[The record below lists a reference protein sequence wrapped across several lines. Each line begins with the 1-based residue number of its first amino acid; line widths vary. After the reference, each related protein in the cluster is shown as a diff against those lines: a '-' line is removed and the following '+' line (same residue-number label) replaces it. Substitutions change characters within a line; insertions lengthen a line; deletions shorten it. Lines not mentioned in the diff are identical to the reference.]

1 MTPLNN
7 RLVTFDLFSFCNVK
21 EPDVAE
27 ADAPQDAEPK
37 KKRSKLPLILGLVL
51 ALALGGGG
59 FYATYAGLLF
69 GHAPEG
75 AEEAKEET
83 PGPLPDIAFVP
94 IEPVV
99 ISLGPGG
106 SSRHLK
112 FTAQLEVA
120 KAYSEEVGVLM
131 PRILD
136 VLNGYLRAVAITDL
150 ENPSAMAR
158 LRAQM
163 LRRVQIV
170 TGEGR
175 VRDLLVTEFV
185 LN

>member
-1 MTPLNN
+1 M
-7 RLVTFDLFSFCNVK
+7 
-21 EPDVAE
+21 AE
-27 ADAPQDAEPK
+27 ADAPQEAEPVRK
-37 KKRSKLPLILGLVL
+37 KSKLPLLLGLVL

-59 FYATYAGLLF
+59 FYAAYSGLLF
-69 GHAPEG
+69 DHAAQTH
-75 AEEAKEET
+75 AEEER

-94 IEPVV
+94 IDPVV
-99 ISLGPGG
+99 VSLGPDS
-106 SSRHLK
+106 SSRHLR

-120 KAYSEEVGVLM
+120 KAYADEVAVLM

-136 VLNGYLRAVAITDL
+136 VLNSYLRAVALADL
-150 ENPSAMAR
+150 EDPSAMAR